1 MTITTTDL
9 DCGGVP
15 AYFAR
20 GAAKTDGGVLLLPS
34 IHGRESYVMD
44 YVHALAEAGYPTL
57 MWDLFRGEGEAHTRE
72 ERHAR
77 GARLTDAGSVRQ
89 MSRLVDHMTG
99 ELGFNKIV
107 VLGFCLGGRYALLL
121 GAHEP
126 RLAGVVAYY
135 PTIETPRLP
144 SQEWDVV
151 AQASGIACPVHLI
164 TPGIDHLT
172 SRAVFDALQTSLQS
186 RPALTSIQYF
196 PQAEHAFLQT
206 DRRLGPANEQAVG
219 MSRATTFGFLNG
231 VLRAKPKDAPAAG
244 KVREQ
249 CWVMSVETADP
260 PPTLDTSLEEI
271 GRQHQAY
278 IQELEKSGRL
288 FAAGAFRDEHGQ
300 RHGTGLI
307 IIRADTRAE
316 AEAIACREPYIA
328 NGIRVLTLVPWQRSA
343 PG

>member
-9 DCGGVP
+9 HCGGVH

-20 GAAKTDGGVLLLPS
+20 SAAKTDGGVLLLPS
-34 IHGRESYVMD
+34 IHGREAYVME
-44 YVHALAEAGYPTL
+44 YVHDLAQAGFPTL

-72 ERHAR
+72 ERHGR

-89 MSRLVDHMTG
+89 MSRLVDHMTD
-99 ELGFNKIV
+99 ELGLSQIV
-107 VLGFCLGGRYALLL
+107 VLGFCLGGRYALVLA
-121 GAHEP
+121 AHEP

-151 AQASGIACPVHLI
+151 AEAATIACPVHLM
-164 TPGIDHLT
+164 TPGNDHLT
-172 SRAVFDALQTSLQS
+172 SRAVFEALQTSLQG
-186 RPALTSIQYF
+186 RPAPTSIQYF

-206 DRRLGPANEQAVG
+206 DRRVGPANEQAVRI
-219 MSRATTFGFLNG
+219 SRAATFGFLNG
-231 VLRAKPKDAPAAG
+231 VLRAKVREAQPASKG
-244 KVREQ
+244 REQ

-260 PPTLDTSLEEI
+260 PPTVDISLEEI
-271 GRQHQAY
+271 GRQHHAY
-278 IQELEKSGRL
+278 IQDLEKKGLL

-307 IIRADTRAE
+307 IIRADTRGE
-316 AEAIACREPYIA
+316 AEAIARREPYIA
-328 NGIRVLTLVPWQRSA
+328 NGLRVLTLLPWQRSA
-343 PG
+343 P